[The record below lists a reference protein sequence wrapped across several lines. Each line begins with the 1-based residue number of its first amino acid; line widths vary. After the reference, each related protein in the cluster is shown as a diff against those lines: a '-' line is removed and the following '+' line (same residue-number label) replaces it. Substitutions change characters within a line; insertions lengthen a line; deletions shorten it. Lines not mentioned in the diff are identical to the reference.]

1 MITNK
6 WLVFRYHQRNLT
18 ISYQATFEELDP
30 YLVASS
36 SIWIATKGCEELQL
50 RLRDV
55 VNVVYR
61 ALNPDAKAVLSL
73 RTYSKL

>member
-1 MITNK
+1 MIMNK
-6 WLVFRYHQRNLT
+6 WLVSKFFLT
-18 ISYQATFEELDP
+18 IILKNQATFEELDP
-30 YLVASS
+30 YLVAAS

-61 ALNPDAKAVLSL
+61 ALNPDSKPGLSINSL
-73 RTYSKL
+73 K